1 MEQLQKIVYL
11 LYHNYIL
18 EVKQTLTRRPQDVK
32 DLTLNRNFFLTHKTE
47 FNEHRRYS
55 KTL

>member
-32 DLTLNRNFFLTHKTE
+32 DLTFNRNFFLTHKTE